1 MTRNDV
7 LALAARVEA
16 GRGSTLHAVEAM
28 RCRIWDGCKINVPPA
43 TAGFALAAA
52 LRAIA
57 ERMPE

>member
-7 LALAARVEA
+7 LALAERDLA
-16 GRGSTLHAVEAM
+16 AVQACN
-28 RCRIWDGCKINVPPA
+28 RTRDGCQGGGGVDHPHETRTLEREI
-43 TAGFALAAA
+43 AA